1 VKLSCRAR
9 LDAYVG
15 TMTRIGKNLSRAL
28 LSAALFAL
36 AASPA
41 LAESRTLKTEEIT
54 VRADIIADGLE
65 HPWGLDFLPGGD
77 VIVTERP
84 GRIRILSDGELSDPV
99 EGVPE
104 VAARGQGGLLD
115 IAVSPDFATSGLV
128 FFSFSE
134 PGRGGAGTA
143 VARAKLM
150 RDGAAARLENV
161 ETIFSMAKKARTSH
175 HFGSRIVFRPDGTL
189 FITTGDRGSGERAQ
203 DMNDH
208 AGAVLR
214 INPDGSIPADNP
226 SPDGAKHLPE
236 IWSKGHRNVQGA
248 AYDPVTDG
256 LVTVEHGSRG
266 GDEVNRPEA
275 GKNYG
280 WPVISFGVH
289 YSGEKIGV
297 GTAAEGYE
305 QPLFYWDPSIAPSG
319 LISYR
324 GEMFPEWNGD
334 LIVGALKF
342 QLVSRLER
350 DTSGRITGEE
360 RMFEGEFGR
369 IRDVNLAPDGSIW
382 LLTDESNGL
391 IVRLSRAG

>member
-1 VKLSCRAR
+1 
-9 LDAYVG
+9 
-15 TMTRIGKNLSRAL
+15 MTRIRQNLFGAL
-28 LSAALFAL
+28 LSAALSAFI
-36 AASPA
+36 ASPA
-41 LAESRTLKTEEIT
+41 LAESRTLKTEEVE
-54 VRADIIADGLE
+54 VRADIVADGLQ

-77 VIVTERP
+77 IIVTERP
-84 GRIRILSDGELSDPV
+84 GRIRILSGGELSDPV

-115 IAVSPDFATSGLV
+115 IAVSPDFASSGLV

-134 PGRGGAGTA
+134 PGRGGSGTA
-143 VARAKLM
+143 VARAKLV
-150 RDGAAARLENV
+150 RDGLSARLEDV
-161 ETIFSMAKKARTSH
+161 ETIFSMAKKTRTSH

-189 FITTGDRGSGERAQ
+189 FITTGDRGAGKRAQ

-248 AYDPVTDG
+248 TFDPVTDA
-256 LVTVEHGSRG
+256 LLTVEHGSKG

-280 WPVISFGVH
+280 WPEISYGVH
-289 YSGEKIGV
+289 YSGKKIGV
-297 GTAAEGYE
+297 GTQAEGYQ

-350 DTSGRITGEE
+350 DSSGKITGEE
-360 RMFEGEFGR
+360 RMFKGEFGR

-382 LLTDESNGL
+382 LLTDQRDGAV
-391 IVRLSRAG
+391 VRLSRAE